1 MILDIHADIFS
12 DVFIKK
18 LNGEK
23 NILKKYH
30 LNKFNYG
37 GICGGVF
44 AFWQPPEIKDYYN
57 YYGLQKMMKFAD
69 EEIELSKDFFKI
81 AKNYNEFIDGLNQK
95 KITAMMHLEGAKGLE
110 DNLDSLKN
118 IYDFGIRTLSLTW
131 NEENKFA
138 TGIKGNEENGLKSM
152 GINLIKECESL
163 GIIIDVSHANDNTFY
178 DIYNHSTKPIIA
190 THSNVRKLC
199 NSKRNLKDE
208 QIKLIKE
215 TNGIVG
221 INSYISFIN
230 ENKDKCDLY
239 HLVNHIDYIVDLIGI
254 DNICFGFDYC
264 DYLNES
270 NIDKTV
276 NLEDASKTQN
286 IIYELYRRGYKK
298 NDIDK
303 ISYKNFLRFISKNIK
318 K

>member
-23 NILKKYH
+23 NILEKYH
-30 LNKFNYG
+30 LNKFNDG
-37 GICGGVF
+37 GICGGIFV
-44 AFWQPPEIKDYYN
+44 FWQPPEIKDYYN
-57 YYGLQKMMKFAD
+57 YYGLKKMMEFAE
-69 EEIELSKDFFKI
+69 EEIELSKEFFKI